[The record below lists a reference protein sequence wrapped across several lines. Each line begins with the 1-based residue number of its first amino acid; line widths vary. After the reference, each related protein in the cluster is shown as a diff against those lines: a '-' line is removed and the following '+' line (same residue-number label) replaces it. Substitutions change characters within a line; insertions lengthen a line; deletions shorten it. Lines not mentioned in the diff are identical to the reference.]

1 MKLIGAGLPRTGTL
15 SQKVGLEV
23 AGQGPCYH
31 MVNILAN
38 LDLVPQWRRAVDGDG
53 QWDEIFDGFEATV
66 DWPGSFFYKELLEVY
81 PDAKVLL
88 STRESESWARSMR
101 ETIWGVIYGK
111 NVIRYL
117 SDARCEIDP
126 KWDGY
131 IDLMKE
137 MWQRSGLMEGVDT
150 SEQFM
155 AEAMERYEEEV
166 KATVPADRL
175 LGCSRSRS
183 GEPRPAKSPRA
194 PRPRAARARNPW
206 ARPQARA
213 TGRRASSPADRCAS
227 GPCESSWA
235 AEVVTAWSTAAD
247 CCCSSAPARYWTARP
262 KWSVRWWSALPSS

>member
-38 LDLVPQWRRAVDGDG
+38 LDLVPQWRRALDGGG

-66 DWPGSFFYKELLEVY
+66 DWPGSFFYRELLEVY

-88 STRESESWARSMR
+88 STRDGESWARSMR
-101 ETIWGVIYGK
+101 ETIWGVIYGE

-117 SDARCEIDP
+117 SDARCEIDS
-126 KWDGY
+126 KWDSY
-131 IDLMKE
+131 IELMKE

-150 SEQFM
+150 GEQFM
-155 AEAMERYEEEV
+155 AQAMERYHEQV

-175 LGCSRSRS
+175 L
-183 GEPRPAKSPRA
+183 
-194 PRPRAARARNPW
+194 
-206 ARPQARA
+206 
-213 TGRRASSPADRCAS
+213 
-227 GPCESSWA
+227 
-235 AEVVTAWSTAAD
+235 V
-247 CCCSSAPARYWTARP
+247 
-262 KWSVRWWSALPSS
+262 WSVRDGWEPLCDFLGVSVPEMPFPHLNDSKEFGERVVDGALLTLQDWRARTREEPTGTAPSGGEGEEPVGAPSGEGDG